1 MQSQLSNDVTT
12 NNEIEDINL
21 ITLPPGY
28 RFNPNDIELI
38 DYYLKQKLQGVHIV
52 PPRIH
57 DVDVYKFSPQQLE
70 NSYKFKG
77 EDTMYFFTPRSKKY
91 ENGQRPDRAV
101 ENHGFWKATGKENS
115 VMNNDVEIGF
125 KRSLVFYTENSYN
138 SRRDTMYFFT
148 PRSKKYEN
156 GQRPDRAV
164 ENHGFWK
171 ATGKENSVM
180 NNDVEIG
187 FKRSLVF
194 YTGKQGKAKELVN
207 LKTIGLCK
215 SSESKILQFLVQLF
229 IIIRCTSMPQDQHF
243 ETAMEEDYSDPWKF
257 INFDNIEIS

>member
-57 DVDVYKFSPQQLE
+57 DVDIYKFSPQQLE

-125 KRSLVFYTENSYN
+125 KRSLVFYT
-138 SRRDTMYFFT
+138 
-148 PRSKKYEN
+148 
-156 GQRPDRAV
+156 
-164 ENHGFWK
+164 
-171 ATGKENSVM
+171 
-180 NNDVEIG
+180 
-187 FKRSLVF
+187 
-194 YTGKQGKAKELVN
+194 GKQGKAKELVN
-207 LKTIGLCK
+207 LKTNWIMQEFRIKDFTISCATLYNNKDDWVLCK
-215 SSESKILQFLVQLF
+215 IYEHKYGMKCQIKSQNNKKVT
-229 IIIRCTSMPQDQHF
+229 TSTNSTFNDSTNARFYVRTH
-243 ETAMEEDYSDPWKF
+243 DDS
-257 INFDNIEIS
+257 IST